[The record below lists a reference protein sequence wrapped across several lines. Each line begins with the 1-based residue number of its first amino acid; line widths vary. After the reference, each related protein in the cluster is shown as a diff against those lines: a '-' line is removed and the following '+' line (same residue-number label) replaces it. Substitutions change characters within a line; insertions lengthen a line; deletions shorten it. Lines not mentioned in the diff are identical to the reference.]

1 MEPMKSIVWALWYA
15 QVSLTAG
22 GVMATRISSRTRRDL
37 EVFGAN
43 VARWRKIQG
52 LTAQMVA
59 DRAAVTRATLRSI
72 EHGEGTARTENLFA
86 VLRVL
91 GQSDAVVTA
100 TDPLNSDLGRLHAID
115 KLPAP
120 GASTR
125 SGADHRNRSPSD
137 RWLLQR
143 LRA

>member
-1 MEPMKSIVWALWYA
+1 
-15 QVSLTAG
+15 
-22 GVMATRISSRTRRDL
+22 MATRISSRTRRDL

-115 KLPAP
+115 KLPARVRP
-120 GASTR
+120 
-125 SGADHRNRSPSD
+125 P
-137 RWLLQR
+137 
-143 LRA
+143 RAPKATSQ